1 MIHSS
6 FHRFFAWQAVT
17 FLCMVR
23 DQVED
28 RILLMAGQDDPQD
41 DPSRERIHIP
51 PKREVGTNHHR
62 KGPLKVRDF
71 L

>member
-1 MIHSS
+1 
-6 FHRFFAWQAVT
+6 
-17 FLCMVR
+17 MVR